1 MFPHM
6 CSDLLSLLHIFLK
19 LYNFSDFPSSADGHW
34 RELPEN
40 LLSAFPLACCTAS
53 KRVCAFILLCG
64 FLWKCYLIQHFPQTV
79 NETSARKVLTLYLSS
94 CYTLYKCS
102 TLRSLTE
109 LKPLP
114 HGTASLFVSFRWMP
128 SYCSVHMCW
137 LRGGPRRYGAHIPA
151 QGRPDLKSP
160 ASIEIH
166 SSAARFNLFRSS
178 PPKNKNN

>member
-1 MFPHM
+1 MATDV
-6 CSDLLSLLHIFLK
+6 SSLKTSSVSLSTRLLH
-19 LYNFSDFPSSADGHW
+19 
-34 RELPEN
+34 REL
-40 LLSAFPLACCTAS
+40 
-53 KRVCAFILLCG
+53 RVCAFILLCG
-64 FLWKCYLIQHFPQTV
+64 FLWKCYLIQHFSQTV
-79 NETSARKVLTLYLSS
+79 NETSARKVLTLSS

-114 HGTASLFVSFRWMP
+114 HGTASLFVPFRWMP

-166 SSAARFNLFRSS
+166 SSAARFNLFRSFP